1 MKNILIVIVVL
12 FFTGS
17 LKAQTLNIPAPSPVA
32 TLSQNFATSTIEITY
47 SRPGVK
53 DRVIFGGLIPFDS
66 LWRTGANASTKIS
79 FGEDVKVEGK
89 NVPAGKYALYS
100 IPGKNSWT
108 IIISKDTSLWG
119 SDGYK
124 KENDLARFTI
134 PTQTLP
140 FSMETFT
147 IDIANIKPDACDI
160 DILWNKTFVRMHV
173 TADIDAK
180 IMAQIDVAMK
190 GDKPPYGQA
199 ARYYFENGKD
209 LNQAYVWINKAIE
222 ARPEAYWFMIT
233 KAKIELK
240 LGKNKEA
247 AITAQQAK
255 ELSLKDKND
264 DYAKQ
269 ADAIIADA
277 KAKK

>member
-1 MKNILIVIVVL
+1 MKKLLIAITVL
-12 FFTGS
+12 FIAGNM
-17 LKAQTLNIPAPSPVA
+17 KAQTLNIPAPSPVA
-32 TLSQNFATSTIEITY
+32 TLSQNFATSKIEITY

-108 IIISKDTSLWG
+108 IILSKDTSLWG

-124 KENDLARFTI
+124 KENDLARFTVAS
-134 PTQTLP
+134 QTLP

-147 IDIANIKPDACDI
+147 IDVANIKPDACDI

-190 GDKPPYGQA
+190 GEKPPYGQA
-199 ARYYFENGKD
+199 ASYYFDNGKD

-222 ARPEAYWFMIT
+222 ARPEAYWLMIT

-255 ELSLKDKND
+255 ELALKDKDD